1 MWGCWSTVIADP
13 CPGRWRT
20 IVLFADA
27 AERSAVCAFLLALV
41 LPDDDDGA
49 GVDSDAVD
57 DAMLCIAFILEGGE
71 VRVRRAG
78 AGVDA
83 HAVATAPAV
92 DPACM
97 VCRLS
102 TVLQL
107 LRSPRQPDVTVQG
120 LSVARPRPRVR
131 SEVWLLRRAC
141 HCHCPVDT

>member
-41 LPDDDDGA
+41 LPDDDGT

-71 VRVRRAG
+71 VRVRRTG

-83 HAVATAPAV
+83 HSVPRRQRLTLPVWCVVCQRCCSYCGVPASL
-92 DPACM
+92 M
-97 VCRLS
+97 
-102 TVLQL
+102 
-107 LRSPRQPDVTVQG
+107 
-120 LSVARPRPRVR
+120 
-131 SEVWLLRRAC
+131 
-141 HCHCPVDT
+141 